1 MDESCRQ
8 NIRELDHQSVV
19 ANIDHVRAKNLWVAR
34 FQLSLKELQR
44 LHSDRL
50 DLGLC
55 GRALRRREMGSNR
68 FYFVH
73 VNFRLMVMV
82 GTPRRAASPAR
93 TVRSAPPID
102 LTQSAMGDQIGIAP
116 DRARE
121 MQVIRLCQ
129 AVMSKWLRRVT
140 GALQAL
146 KQSDFQCLLLGLAA
160 NGCQKTLDL
169 GAMRKI
175 AYFVVKTDH
184 EL

>member
-19 ANIDHVRAKNLWVAR
+19 ANIDHVRAKNLWVPR
-34 FQLSLKELQR
+34 FQLPLKELQR

-55 GRALRRREMGSNR
+55 GRALRRRNMRSNR
-68 FYFVH
+68 FYFLL
-73 VNFRLMVMV
+73 VNLRLVVMV
-82 GTPRRAASPAR
+82 GPPRCDASPAR
-93 TVRSAPPID
+93 TVRSAPRID
-102 LTQSAMGDQIGIAP
+102 PTQSAMGHQIGIAP

-129 AVMSKWLRRVT
+129 PVMSKWLRRVT

-146 KQSDFQCLLLGLAA
+146 EQSDFQCL
-160 NGCQKTLDL
+160 
-169 GAMRKI
+169 
-175 AYFVVKTDH
+175 
-184 EL
+184 